1 MALNLERIRENLQK
15 AKEEADKRNA
25 KYFQFKDGRKRDPDP
40 RAVG

>member
-25 KYFQFKDGRKRDPDP
+25 KYFQFKDGRNVIRILEPWE
-40 RAVG
+40 